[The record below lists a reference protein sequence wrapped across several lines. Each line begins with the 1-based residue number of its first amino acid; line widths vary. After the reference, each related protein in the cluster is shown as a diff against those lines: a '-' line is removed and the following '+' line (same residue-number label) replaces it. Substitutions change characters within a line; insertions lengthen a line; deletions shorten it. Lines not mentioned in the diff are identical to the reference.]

1 MAWDLIGH
9 AWAEELLKGH
19 IRRGAVRH
27 AYLITGPNG
36 VGRRTLALRL
46 AQALTCEQ
54 PPAPGEACGVCR
66 NCRQIASEQHPDLHI
81 VRRAEGTRV
90 IKVEQIRA
98 LERLLALTPRAA
110 PYRVALL
117 LNFEEAHPSA
127 ANALLKTLE
136 EPPPHVVLLLTA
148 ESAEALLPT
157 VVSRCEVLRLRPLN
171 PAALA
176 EALQRRHGMPAE
188 EAEFLAHLSGGRPG
202 YALRLH
208 QTPELLEAR
217 TEALENLLALLP
229 ADRIRRFAFAEDAA
243 KDRSTL
249 VALLTVWLSFWRD
262 MLMVASGAPS
272 ALTNIDYRAHL
283 EALAAVV
290 PPERALAVVQA
301 ILQALDDV
309 DHYVN
314 TRLVAENLMLA
325 FPLIPNS

>member
-27 AYLITGPNG
+27 AYLITGPRG
-36 VGRRTLALRL
+36 IGRRTLALRF

-66 NCRQIASEQHPDLHI
+66 ACRQMAREQHPDLHV
-81 VRRAEGTRV
+81 VRRAEDTRV

-117 LNFEEAHPSA
+117 LDFEEAHPSA

-157 VVSRCEVLRLRPLN
+157 VVSRCEVLRLRPLP

-176 EALQRRHGMPAE
+176 EALQRRHSIPSE
-188 EAEFLAHLSGGRPG
+188 EADFLAHLSGGRPG

-208 QTPELLEAR
+208 ENPDLLEAR
-217 TEALENLLALLP
+217 IEALENLLALLP
-229 ADRIRRFAFAEDAA
+229 ADRIRRFAFAEEAA
-243 KDRSTL
+243 RDRT
-249 VALLTVWLSFWRD
+249 ALLSLLAVWLSFWRD
-262 MLMVASGAPS
+262 VLMVASGAPS
-272 ALTNIDYRAHL
+272 ALTNVDYRPRV
-283 EALAAVV
+283 EALAAAVA
-290 PPERALAVVQA
+290 PERALAVAQA
-301 ILQALDDV
+301 ILQAMDDV
-309 DHYVN
+309 EHYVN

-325 FPLIPNS
+325 IPLIPNP